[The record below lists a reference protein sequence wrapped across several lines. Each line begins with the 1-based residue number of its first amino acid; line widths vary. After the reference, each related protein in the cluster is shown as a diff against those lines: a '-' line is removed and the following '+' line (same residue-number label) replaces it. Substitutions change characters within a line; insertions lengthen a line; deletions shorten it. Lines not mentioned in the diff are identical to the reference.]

1 MGNIIDY
8 IHWRGDLS
16 FAQSEF
22 NEVDNLV
29 LAYFAYINFDGIEE
43 VSKGNSVDIGKLCEI
58 FFSVHTEQE
67 LQADKSFIR
76 MAPYMLKDMAESRR
90 FGNTVVS
97 NYVNEIVTEQELQF
111 SAVELKLEDGSV
123 YVAFRGTDD
132 TVVGWKEDFNLSNGI
147 VPAQKRAVEYLNR
160 VGRETPSMLRVG
172 GHSKGGNL
180 VVYAAAKCEP
190 QVQERILQV
199 YDNDGPGFTEDFVK
213 DEGASRIIPRITR
226 IIPECSVIGML
237 LNHIKE
243 PYIIA
248 SSQKGILQHDGFSWE
263 VLGPSF
269 IRVESLNKKA
279 ALFNDT
285 LHKWIDNMD
294 MSQRDRLIDDL
305 FSVIE
310 ATKVQTLSQLQ
321 DGGLKSVAAMVKQSE
336 KLAPE
341 SKAMVEELIRSLFA
355 HWLDFLKL
363 PAKGLPALDKIPF
376 LP

>member
-1 MGNIIDY
+1 MGNIVDY

-29 LAYFAYINFDGIEE
+29 LAYFAYINFDGIRE
-43 VSKGNSVDIGKLCEI
+43 VCEGNSVDIKKLCEI
-58 FFSVHTEQE
+58 FFSLHTEEE

-76 MAPYMLKDMAESRR
+76 MAPYMLKDMADSRR
-90 FGNTVVS
+90 FGNMIVS

-123 YVAFRGTDD
+123 YVACRGTDD

-147 VPAQKRAVEYLNR
+147 VPAQERAVAYLDR
-160 VGRETPSMLRVG
+160 LGRDTQSVLRVG

-180 VVYAAAKCEP
+180 AVYAAAKCSR
-190 QVQERILQV
+190 QVQDRIIQV
-199 YDNDGPGFTEDFVK
+199 YDNDGPGFTGDFMEDE
-213 DEGASRIIPRITR
+213 DAARIVPRMTR

-237 LNHIKE
+237 LNHVKE
-243 PYIIA
+243 PFII
-248 SSQKGILQHDGFSWE
+248 SSTQKGILQHDGFSWE

-269 IRVESLNKKA
+269 VRVEALNKKA
-279 ALFNDT
+279 ELFNDT
-285 LHKWIDNMD
+285 LHKWIDDMD
-294 MSQRDRLIDDL
+294 MAGRDQLIDDL

-310 ATKVQTLSQLQ
+310 ATNVKTLSQVQ
-321 DGGLKSVAAMVKQSE
+321 EGGLKNVAAMMKQTE
-336 KLAPE
+336 KLSPE
-341 SKAMVEELIRSLFA
+341 SKTMVEELIRSLFA
-355 HWLDFLKL
+355 HWFDFLKL
-363 PAKGLPALDKIPF
+363 PAKDLPTLDKIPF

>member
-22 NEVDNLV
+22 NEADNLV
-29 LAYFAYINFDGIEE
+29 LAYFAYINLDGIEE
-43 VSKGNSVDIGKLCEI
+43 VREGNSVDIRRLREI
-58 FFSVHTEQE
+58 FFSLHTEEE

-76 MAPYMLKDMAESRR
+76 MAPYMLNDMAESRR
-90 FGNTVVS
+90 FGNVVVS

-111 SAVELKLEDGSV
+111 SAVELELEDGSV

-132 TVVGWKEDFNLSNGI
+132 TIVGWKEDFNLSNGI
-147 VPAQKRAVEYLNR
+147 VPAQERAVEYLNR
-160 VGRETPSMLRVG
+160 LGRETSAMLRVG

-180 VVYAAAKCEP
+180 VVYAAAKCSSK
-190 QVQERILQV
+190 VQDRIIQV

-213 DEGASRIIPRITR
+213 DEGAARIIPRITR

-243 PYIIA
+243 PNIIA

-269 IRVESLNKKA
+269 IRVEALNKKA
-279 ALFNDT
+279 EIFSGT

-294 MSQRDRLIDDL
+294 KCQRDRLIDDL

-310 ATKVQTLSQLQ
+310 ATKAQTLSQVQ

-336 KLAPE
+336 KLTPE
-341 SKAMVEELIRSLFA
+341 SKAMVEELILSLFA
-355 HWLDFLKL
+355 HWFDFLKL
-363 PAKGLPALDKIPF
+363 PAKGLPTLDKFPF
-376 LP
+376 LT